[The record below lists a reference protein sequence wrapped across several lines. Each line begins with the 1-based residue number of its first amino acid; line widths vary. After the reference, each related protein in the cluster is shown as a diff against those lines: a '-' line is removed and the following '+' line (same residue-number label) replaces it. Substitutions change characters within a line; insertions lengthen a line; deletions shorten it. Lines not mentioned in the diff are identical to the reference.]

1 MNPILYLSLLLLE
14 LFLLIGIATYAVGLL
29 YSSLMGAPYVPT
41 QKKRLREIL
50 EEAKL
55 VHGQTFVEL
64 GSGDGRMVRLAA
76 KEFKMKGIGVEINPL
91 LIWWS
96 RLLAKR
102 QHIHNTQFIKQ
113 NVFKYDLGA
122 ADVVYLF
129 LMPQLIVKLVAQFE
143 SQLKKGSL
151 VISHGFKIPTW
162 EKKMF
167 HEIKSEP
174 FATFYYRV

>member
-1 MNPILYLSLLLLE
+1 
-14 LFLLIGIATYAVGLL
+14 
-29 YSSLMGAPYVPT
+29 MGAPYVPT

-50 EEAKL
+50 EQAKL
-55 VHGQTFVEL
+55 KPGQIFVEL

-76 KEFKMKGIGVEINPL
+76 CEFKMTGIGVEINPL

-96 RLLAKR
+96 RFLAKR
-102 QHIHNTQFIKQ
+102 QHIHNAQFIKQ
-113 NVFKYDLGA
+113 NVFKYNLSDA
-122 ADVVYLF
+122 NVVYLF
-129 LMPQLIVKLVAQFE
+129 LMPQLIIKLVSQFE
-143 SQLKKGSL
+143 SELKKGSL

-162 EKKMF
+162 EKKLI